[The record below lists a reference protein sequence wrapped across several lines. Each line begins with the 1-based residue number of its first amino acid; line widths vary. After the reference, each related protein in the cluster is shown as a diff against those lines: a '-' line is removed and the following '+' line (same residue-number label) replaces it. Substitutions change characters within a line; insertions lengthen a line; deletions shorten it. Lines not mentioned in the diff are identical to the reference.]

1 MYEVFISFKNL
12 DEKGNQT
19 RDSKLAEE
27 LYLKLIDAGIE
38 VFFSN
43 REIERRGDPRWGKLI
58 DRALRESKVMVVV
71 GTKLSYIESEWVE
84 YEWGYF
90 SEQIRSG
97 SDKQILTLLEGLH
110 PSSLPPAFSGTQ
122 SYSSSFVDSLVDMAV
137 KIVKGVTQENTTAPA
152 AYTAPT
158 AYTAPKP
165 VSANVYKSQTALSV
179 ENKTNGFFSAGNI
192 TFFLY
197 YALALVT
204 ELISFL
210 APKRGIPYDFSNYF
224 FSFVSLALLIAS
236 IVSLRRY
243 NASMPPKEQM
253 ISSVI
258 SIAFAVLSWAST
270 MIYMIGV
277 SDDARIFGY
286 YALGYYSAITLS
298 IIGFVFSVTHKKNYL
313 TVASAVICLH
323 MAICAIITPILFG
336 GVDLYFN

>member
-84 YEWGYF
+84 YEWRYF

-152 AYTAPT
+152 AYTAP
-158 AYTAPKP
+158 KP

-210 APKRGIPYDFSNYF
+210 APRDNYDSYGFSNWF

-277 SDDARIFGY
+277 SGSDGGRIFGY
-286 YALGYYSAITLS
+286 YALGYYPAITLS